1 MAARNGTGVIA
12 LTLEPPADG
21 TTHWS
26 ARRMAA
32 RTGVSI
38 TTIQRIWAQAGL
50 KPHRTETFKFSRD
63 PDLEAKVRDVVGLYL
78 ASPERAIVL

>member
-1 MAARNGTGVIA
+1 
-12 LTLEPPADG
+12 
-21 TTHWS
+21 
-26 ARRMAA
+26 MAA

-63 PDLEAKVRDVVGLYL
+63 PDLEAKLRDVVGLYL